1 LTLSRT
7 GVGSLPHT
15 DPIAASRF
23 VQATS
28 DVSYLPQLPNRH
40 PQESMLVQWGDGMS
54 GAGQDGRNL
63 AVAHDTGDRSEAFAG
78 ATAVLGEFSGS
89 VLKTQVTGPVTL
101 AAALRAGGVSGEALL
116 EQVADE
122 LLVRIDAHLTWIRS
136 QVEIEDLVVILD
148 EPSLA
153 ALGASES
160 EMPAPIRRTLE
171 RVLVSIDASSG
182 IHCCGDTDWGS
193 IAAMRPDWMSWDLS
207 ALGIGFFEGADQ
219 IARALG
225 GGSRV
230 MWGMVPTTSG
240 PLPEQNVL
248 IGRYGTAVANLV
260 VAGAPFESLKSR
272 AWFTPGCG
280 LAGLSESD
288 AEAVTTLLHDVV
300 EEVDSGW

>member
-1 LTLSRT
+1 MTLLRT

-15 DPIAASRF
+15 DPNAASRF

-28 DVSYLPQLPNRH
+28 DVAYLPQLPNRH
-40 PQESMLVQWGDGMS
+40 PQESMLVQWGDGMLR
-54 GAGQDGRNL
+54 AGQDGRNL
-63 AVAHDTGDRSEAFAG
+63 GASRATGDRSEAFVG
-78 ATAVLGEFSGS
+78 ASAVLDDFSGS
-89 VLKTQVTGPVTL
+89 TLKTQVTGPVTL
-101 AAALRAGGVSGEALL
+101 AAALRAGGVGGEALL

-122 LLVRIDAHLTWIRS
+122 LLVRIDTHLRWIRN
-136 QVEIEDLVVILD
+136 QVELAELVVILD

-153 ALGASES
+153 ALGDSGTK
-160 EMPAPIRRTLE
+160 MPAPVREVLE
-171 RVLVSIDASSG
+171 RVLGSIDASTG
-182 IHCCGDTDWGS
+182 VHCCGDTDWGS
-193 IAAMRPDWMSWDLS
+193 IAAMRPDWMSWDLA
-207 ALGIGFFEGADQ
+207 ALGLGFFEGADQ

-225 GGSRV
+225 AGSRV

-280 LAGLSESD
+280 LAGLSEGD
-288 AEAVTTLLHDVV
+288 AEAVTTLLRRVV